1 MRKRPPRKAG
11 KRDLRQSAKARKD
24 ELTNGVKR
32 KPRSLL
38 RVSECEA
45 CWRVLLRPEDAGQMH
60 HHGMFL
66 EVRVNGKP
74 YCRGCVP
81 RSSETRGA

>member
-38 RVSECEA
+38 RVSECEV
-45 CWRVLLRPEDAGQMH
+45 C
-60 HHGMFL
+60 
-66 EVRVNGKP
+66 
-74 YCRGCVP
+74 
-81 RSSETRGA
+81 